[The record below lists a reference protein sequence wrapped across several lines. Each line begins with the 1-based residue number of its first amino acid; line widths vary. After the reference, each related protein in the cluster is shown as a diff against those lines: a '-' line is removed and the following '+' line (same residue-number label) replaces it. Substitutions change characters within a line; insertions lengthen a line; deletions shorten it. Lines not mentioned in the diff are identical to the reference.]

1 MPELPEVE
9 TVVRGLRDV
18 IPGRRI
24 RRGRL
29 SAPDLYHTGSRRL
42 GWIDGARVVS
52 VDRIGKAILF
62 TLDSP
67 AGARALVVHLGM
79 TGRFVVPQAQGGA
92 RVFQGDEISSPGVG
106 AGEMASIGRHCHARL
121 RFEDGGELWYVDP
134 RRFGYFYLAPLDGV
148 RESLGIG
155 PDPFEM
161 RPRRMRA
168 LFEGRTAPIKS
179 LLLNQKVIAGL
190 GNIYVDEVLYR
201 TGLHPLTP
209 AGRLCEDA
217 AGLLEASR
225 RILRSAIRFRGTTL
239 RDYRD
244 AAGRRGGY
252 QQRLLVYGREGEA
265 CGKCDGEIRKI
276 VVGGRG
282 THFCPACQP
291 RRGRP
296 AARR

>member
-9 TVVRGLRDV
+9 TVVRGLREV

-24 RRGRL
+24 RRARL
-29 SAPDLYHTGSRRL
+29 TAPDLYV
-42 GWIDGARVVS
+42 AS
-52 VDRIGKAILF
+52 VDRIGKAILL
-62 TLDSP
+62 TLDHP
-67 AGARALVVHLGM
+67 RGERALVVHLGM
-79 TGRFVVPQAQGGA
+79 TGRFVVPGSDGGA
-92 RVFQGDEISSPGVG
+92 RVFQGEEVSSPGIDAAATATV
-106 AGEMASIGRHCHARL
+106 SRHRHARI

-134 RRFGYFYLAPLDGV
+134 RRFGYFHLAPLEGV
-148 RESLGIG
+148 REALGIG

-168 LFEGRTAPIKS
+168 LLEGRTAPIKS

-201 TGLHPLTP
+201 VGVHPLTR
-209 AGRLCEDA
+209 AGRLSGDA
-217 AGLLEASR
+217 PALLRECR
-225 RILRSAIRFRGTTL
+225 RVLRSAIRFRGTTL

-244 AAGRRGGY
+244 ASGRRGGY

-265 CGKCDGEIRKI
+265 CHRCDDEIEKI

-282 THFCPACQP
+282 THFCPGCQRRP
-291 RRGRP
+291 RGVRS
-296 AARR
+296 

>member
-18 IPGRRI
+18 LPGRRI
-24 RRGRL
+24 RRARL

-42 GWIDGARVVS
+42 GWIDGARVDS

-62 TLDSP
+62 TLDAP

-79 TGRFVVPQAQGGA
+79 TGRFVVPEAMGGA
-92 RVFQGDEISSPGVG
+92 RVFEGDGVSAPGVD
-106 AGEMASIGRHCHARL
+106 AAEVARIGRHRHARI

-134 RRFGYFYLAPLDGV
+134 RRFGYFHLAPLDGV
-148 RESLGIG
+148 REALGIG
-155 PDPFEM
+155 LDPFEM

-168 LFEGRTAPIKS
+168 LLEGRTAPIKS

-190 GNIYVDEVLYR
+190 GNIYVDEVLHR
-201 TGLHPLTP
+201 TGVHPLTP

-225 RILRSAIRFRGTTL
+225 RILRSAIRLRGTTF
-239 RDYRD
+239 RD
-244 AAGRRGGY
+244 
-252 QQRLLVYGREGEA
+252 
-265 CGKCDGEIRKI
+265 
-276 VVGGRG
+276 
-282 THFCPACQP
+282 
-291 RRGRP
+291 
-296 AARR
+296 